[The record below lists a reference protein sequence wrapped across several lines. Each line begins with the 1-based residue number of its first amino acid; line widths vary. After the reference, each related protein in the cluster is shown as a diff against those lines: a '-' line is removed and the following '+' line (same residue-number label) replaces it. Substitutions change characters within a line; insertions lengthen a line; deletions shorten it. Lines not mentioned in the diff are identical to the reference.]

1 MNTTRYQNF
10 DCVSLGNES
19 LSLLV
24 TQSVGPRI
32 ISLSLR
38 GEENLLANLPDI
50 TVERPDGKTFRF
62 YGGHRLWHAPE
73 HMPRTYGMDDAPV
86 EIISIPNGLSVKQP
100 AEAETGIQKSLRI
113 ELAGNQPKVTISH
126 TLTNHSAWAVEC
138 APWAITQFK
147 PGGVAIL
154 PLNRSA
160 SDLLPNRS
168 LAIWSYTDLSSP
180 CLHWGREHLWIQAQ
194 MTSAFKLGF
203 PNPRGWLAY
212 ALNGTLFVKHADYQ
226 AGSEYYDFGSSSECY
241 CCDSFLELETLAPI
255 TKLQPG
261 TAVSHIETW
270 ELHKTDASIKS
281 EIDINA
287 LLQNLN
293 LE

>member
-1 MNTTRYQNF
+1 MNTTSYQNF

-19 LSLLV
+19 INLLV

-38 GEENLLANLPDI
+38 GEENILADLPDF

-73 HMPRTYGMDDAPV
+73 YMPRTYGIDDVPV
-86 EIISIPNGLSVKQP
+86 DITPIANGFCVTQAIEP
-100 AEAETGIQKSLRI
+100 ETRIQKSLRI
-113 ELAGNQPKVTISH
+113 ELVGDQSKMTITH
-126 TLTNHSAWAVEC
+126 TLTNHNAWEVEC

-147 PGGVAIL
+147 TGGVAIL
-154 PLNRSA
+154 PLNRAA
-160 SDLLPNRS
+160 SGLLPNRS
-168 LAIWSYTDLSSP
+168 LAIWPYTDLSNP
-180 CLHWGREHLWIQAQ
+180 CLHWGRECLWIQAK
-194 MTSAFKLGF
+194 MTSSFKIGF

-212 ALNGTLFVKHADYQ
+212 ALNDTLFVKRAEYQ
-226 AGSEYYDFGSSSECY
+226 ANAGYYDFGSSSECY
-241 CCDSFLELETLAPI
+241 CCASFLELETLAPI

-261 TAVSHIETW
+261 AAVSHIETW
-270 ELHKTDASIKS
+270 ELHKTSAPIQS
-281 EIDINA
+281 EQDIHG
-287 LLQNLN
+287 LVHGLN